1 MAIKVQGTTVI
12 DDSRNIINIGVATVG
27 TLDVNKISPDGSDF
41 GQANYVLSSGGS
53 GGSISWQPVTSV
65 GSGTLDGINILEEG
79 VQVGTAG
86 SVVNV
91 NFVGNNVT
99 ATAVELGLTA
109 TVTLSDTP
117 TYDSLNVSGISTF
130 NGNTKHFD
138 GKYANFGDS
147 ADLQIVHDGS
157 NSVIQNATGQLFID
171 NNASGGDLFLRANDD
186 VIIRVDG
193 NDTVLTAQTGGI
205 DVTGHIETDTLNVS
219 GVSTFTDT
227 VSFGSS
233 AIFGDND
240 QIIIGDGPDLKLY
253 HDGSHSYIE
262 DSGVGNLKVLTNSF
276 ILKNALDNEFL
287 LKATQNSSVEL
298 LYDNS
303 KKFETT
309 GYGVTVSGT
318 TQTQQLNVSGLSTFQ
333 GDVRITDD
341 DKLRF
346 GTSSG
351 GILQIYTN
359 GNNSFF
365 KQTNGDLKYE
375 LADQFIVQK
384 DSGDEPI
391 AIFNS
396 DADVE
401 LYHDG
406 SKKFETTGVGVSIVN
421 GTSDTATIYG
431 PSNLIIDPMPIG
443 VGTTSGVVRIKG
455 DLFVDGTTTQINS
468 TTLEIADFIVGV
480 ATTATSDLLT
490 DGAGIGIGSD
500 KTFLY
505 EHNGGTIPS
514 LKSSEN
520 LNVASGKGYQIDQT
534 EVLSADT
541 LSLGTGTTIHSPGSN
556 RLTFGTNGQER
567 VRINASGN
575 VGIGTDNPNTK
586 LDVAGDISIRNG
598 DQLNAIR
605 TNSAGQLQFLRN
617 SAGNNAVAVTIDD
630 ETGNVGIGTDNPA
643 AKLDVDGDIY
653 VGDKI
658 ASRQVSLR
666 STSFLDL
673 DDDNSPGVLGQVGG
687 NNYVTLASISGLN
700 LIFDTNDNDN
710 NGLVIGSGSNDTA
723 SATKHMV
730 VSGVGS
736 VGIGTITPTEKLH
749 VEGNALVNGNLYLN
763 DTNYLSSLP
772 TGEYGSV
779 QINGDGKGGWE
790 GYSIDGHAV
799 FMSQGANATF
809 GLWDDT
815 NNHWAILHY
824 RGSNSRTEIR
834 GGNNS
839 ANLIVHGTDV
849 RVENVPLIGGGRT
862 TLTGTASQNLQF
874 DGGAYVS
881 GDVGI
886 GVTNPGSTLAV
897 GGTITEL
904 YDGSYWNVV
913 TQADVGYG
921 ASQVPLNQYL
931 GQLAFLD
938 DHHPNGLRRDGGGSD
953 DVFVDSNG
961 LVGINTTTP
970 TEKLDVIGTVKA
982 IDFDTTSDQNLKTN
996 IKIIEDPL
1004 EKIAQI
1010 RGVNFEWK
1018 ENNKPSAGVI
1028 AQEVEKV
1035 LPELVTNNGT
1045 KAVNYNGLI
1054 GLLVE
1059 AVKAQQKEID
1069 ILKSKIK

>member
-309 GYGVTVSGT
+309 GYGV
-318 TQTQQLNVSGLSTFQ
+318 
-333 GDVRITDD
+333 
-341 DKLRF
+341 
-346 GTSSG
+346 
-351 GILQIYTN
+351 
-359 GNNSFF
+359 
-365 KQTNGDLKYE
+365 
-375 LADQFIVQK
+375 
-384 DSGDEPI
+384 
-391 AIFNS
+391 
-396 DADVE
+396 
-401 LYHDG
+401 
-406 SKKFETTGVGVSIVN
+406 SIVN

-455 DLFVDGTTTQINS
+455 DLYVDGTTIQINS

-505 EHNGGTIPS
+505 EHNGGTNPS

-520 LNVASGKGYQIDQT
+520 LNVASGKVYQIAET
-534 EVLSADT
+534 ERLSADT

-556 RLTFGTNGQER
+556 ILTFGTNGQER
-567 VRINASGN
+567 VRIASDGKLSITGSTANMEYLRMGGNNDRGLRFSSSSGSSSVGVVHTINAPGDSGVQGEIVLQTN
-575 VGIGTDNPNTK
+575 STERLRITSGGTVQFKGDANPQAEFDRGSENNTNINLKYNGTFTGQISAANADFQLSAVGASTPISFYTNGTEKLRITSDGKVGINESNPGAKLDVNGDVSIASTVSIGTTIDIIHYNDLGALSFEGSAGQLFSITNDLTSGSIFSVNDVSGIPSIDVDADGTIQLAPYGSTEYVGIGT
-586 LDVAGDISIRNG
+586 
-598 DQLNAIR
+598 
-605 TNSAGQLQFLRN
+605 
-617 SAGNNAVAVTIDD
+617 
-630 ETGNVGIGTDNPA
+630 
-643 AKLDVDGDIY
+643 
-653 VGDKI
+653 
-658 ASRQVSLR
+658 
-666 STSFLDL
+666 
-673 DDDNSPGVLGQVGG
+673 
-687 NNYVTLASISGLN
+687 
-700 LIFDTNDNDN
+700 
-710 NGLVIGSGSNDTA
+710 
-723 SATKHMV
+723 
-730 VSGVGS
+730 
-736 VGIGTITPTEKLH
+736 
-749 VEGNALVNGNLYLN
+749 
-763 DTNYLSSLP
+763 
-772 TGEYGSV
+772 
-779 QINGDGKGGWE
+779 
-790 GYSIDGHAV
+790 
-799 FMSQGANATF
+799 
-809 GLWDDT
+809 
-815 NNHWAILHY
+815 
-824 RGSNSRTEIR
+824 
-834 GGNNS
+834 
-839 ANLIVHGTDV
+839 
-849 RVENVPLIGGGRT
+849 
-862 TLTGTASQNLQF
+862 
-874 DGGAYVS
+874 
-881 GDVGI
+881 
-886 GVTNPGSTLAV
+886 TNPTTKV
-897 GGTITEL
+897 
-904 YDGSYWNVV
+904 DVV
-913 TQADVGYG
+913 
-921 ASQVPLNQYL
+921 
-931 GQLAFLD
+931 
-938 DHHPNGLRRDGGGSD
+938 
-953 DVFVDSNG
+953 
-961 LVGINTTTP
+961 
-970 TEKLDVIGTVKA
+970 GTVKA
-982 IDFDTTSDQNLKTN
+982 TLFSGSGASLTSLNAGNISSGTLAIARGGTNSSATPTNGGIAYGTGSAYAFTAAGTSGQVLTSSGAGAPTWADAAGGGGFSVTNDTSTNSTYYPVFVDTTSGDPTQTSVSSTKLNFNPSSGNFSATQFTSLSDKTKKTN
-996 IKIIEDPL
+996 IRPVENAL
-1004 EKIAQI
+1004 EITKQLEGVRFDWIDNDKPSVGLIAQD
-1010 RGVNFEWK
+1010 
-1018 ENNKPSAGVI
+1018 
-1028 AQEVEKV
+1028 VEKV
-1035 LPELVTNNGT
+1035 LPELVETSGDGT
-1045 KAVNYNGLI
+1045 KSVSYGNIIGVLI
-1054 GLLVE
+1054 EAIKEQQKLIDQLVE
-1059 AVKAQQKEID
+1059 NQK
-1069 ILKSKIK
+1069 

>member
-219 GVSTFTDT
+219 GVSTFTDI

-346 GTSSG
+346 GTSSD

-455 DLFVDGTTTQINS
+455 DLYVDGTTIQINS

-505 EHNGGTIPS
+505 EHNGGTNPS

-520 LNVASGKGYQIDQT
+520 LNVASGKVYQIAET
-534 EVLSADT
+534 ERLSADT

-556 RLTFGTNGQER
+556 ILTFGTNGQER
-567 VRINASGN
+567 VRIASDGKLSITGSTANMEYLRMGGNNDRGLRFSSSSGSSSVGVVHTINAPGDSGVQGEIVLQTN
-575 VGIGTDNPNTK
+575 STERLRITSGGTVQFKGDANPQAEFDRGSENNTNINLKYNGTFTGQISAANADFQLSAVGASTPISFYTNGTEKLRITSDGKVGINESNPGAKLDVNGDVSIASTVSIGTTIDIIPYNDLGALSFEGSAGQLFSITNDLTSGSIFSVNDVSGIPSIDVDADGTIQLAPYGSTEYVGIGT
-586 LDVAGDISIRNG
+586 
-598 DQLNAIR
+598 
-605 TNSAGQLQFLRN
+605 
-617 SAGNNAVAVTIDD
+617 
-630 ETGNVGIGTDNPA
+630 
-643 AKLDVDGDIY
+643 
-653 VGDKI
+653 
-658 ASRQVSLR
+658 
-666 STSFLDL
+666 
-673 DDDNSPGVLGQVGG
+673 
-687 NNYVTLASISGLN
+687 
-700 LIFDTNDNDN
+700 
-710 NGLVIGSGSNDTA
+710 
-723 SATKHMV
+723 
-730 VSGVGS
+730 
-736 VGIGTITPTEKLH
+736 
-749 VEGNALVNGNLYLN
+749 
-763 DTNYLSSLP
+763 
-772 TGEYGSV
+772 
-779 QINGDGKGGWE
+779 
-790 GYSIDGHAV
+790 
-799 FMSQGANATF
+799 
-809 GLWDDT
+809 
-815 NNHWAILHY
+815 
-824 RGSNSRTEIR
+824 
-834 GGNNS
+834 
-839 ANLIVHGTDV
+839 
-849 RVENVPLIGGGRT
+849 
-862 TLTGTASQNLQF
+862 
-874 DGGAYVS
+874 
-881 GDVGI
+881 
-886 GVTNPGSTLAV
+886 TNPTTKV
-897 GGTITEL
+897 
-904 YDGSYWNVV
+904 DVV
-913 TQADVGYG
+913 
-921 ASQVPLNQYL
+921 
-931 GQLAFLD
+931 
-938 DHHPNGLRRDGGGSD
+938 
-953 DVFVDSNG
+953 
-961 LVGINTTTP
+961 
-970 TEKLDVIGTVKA
+970 GTVKA
-982 IDFDTTSDQNLKTN
+982 TLFSGSGASLTSLNAGNISSGTLAIARGGTNSSATPTNGGIAYGTGSAYAFTAAGTSGQVLTSSGAGAPTWADAAGGGGFSVTNDTSTNSTYYPVFVDTTSGDPTQTSVSSTKLNFNPSSGNFSATQFTSLSDKTKKTN
-996 IKIIEDPL
+996 IRPVENAL
-1004 EKIAQI
+1004 EITKQLEGVRFDWIDNDKPSVGLIAQD
-1010 RGVNFEWK
+1010 
-1018 ENNKPSAGVI
+1018 
-1028 AQEVEKV
+1028 VEKV
-1035 LPELVTNNGT
+1035 LPELVETSGDGT
-1045 KAVNYNGLI
+1045 KSVSYGNIIGVLI
-1054 GLLVE
+1054 E
-1059 AVKAQQKEID
+1059 AIKEQQKLID
-1069 ILKSKIK
+1069 KLMEK